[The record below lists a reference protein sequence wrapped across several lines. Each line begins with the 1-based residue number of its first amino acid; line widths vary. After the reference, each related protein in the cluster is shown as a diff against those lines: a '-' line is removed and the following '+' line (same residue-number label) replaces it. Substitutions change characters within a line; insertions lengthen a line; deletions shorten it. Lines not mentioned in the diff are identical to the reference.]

1 VSQLS
6 DLHQKLVKAEKAVVS
21 TKAVAPVP
29 REKDGGT
36 GKVIPFLGIFPPFS
50 EDWITAE
57 GKGRKETRG

>member
-36 GKVIPFLGIFPPFS
+36 GKVILFLGIFFPS
-50 EDWITAE
+50 LRV
-57 GKGRKETRG
+57 G